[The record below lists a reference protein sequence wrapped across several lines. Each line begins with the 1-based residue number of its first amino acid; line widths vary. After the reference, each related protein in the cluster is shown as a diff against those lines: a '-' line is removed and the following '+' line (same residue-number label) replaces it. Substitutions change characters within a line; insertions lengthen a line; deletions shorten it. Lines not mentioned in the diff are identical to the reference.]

1 MDLDQSNLHPRIF
14 FLLFESLY
22 QKAQKSPGNVDGIE
36 VAGLVDGMVTLLNYR
51 GSIFELF
58 HMAFLPDSL
67 SLERFICKLQIAVI
81 AVIAVNF

>member
-1 MDLDQSNLHPRIF
+1 MDD
-14 FLLFESLY
+14 
-22 QKAQKSPGNVDGIE
+22 IE

-51 GSIFELF
+51 GSIFELS

>member
-1 MDLDQSNLHPRIF
+1 M
-14 FLLFESLY
+14 
-22 QKAQKSPGNVDGIE
+22 DGIE

-51 GSIFELF
+51 GSIFELS
-58 HMAFLPDSL
+58 HIVPFLPDSL